1 MYTHRRKYVLPP
13 SPPTLL
19 TCFFSDVTFFSDQTE
34 EHTEDLVATSSR
46 IRQAIENIF
55 DTMVDLYPQSI
66 SRITILRMVG
76 DPLVVRRFFQHLED
90 GSLDLN
96 NGRSM
101 RSILKLKSN
110 DKELVWWVLQVLGT
124 PPQLGIEF
132 MRSRSLSK
140 RMKAVE
146 RMLEATIKSLDE
158 RVAREQNAL
167 KAPVGV
173 LKEEEEEIID

>member
-1 MYTHRRKYVLPP
+1 MA
-13 SPPTLL
+13 
-19 TCFFSDVTFFSDQTE
+19 
-34 EHTEDLVATSSR
+34 ATSLR
-46 IRQAIENIF
+46 IRKAIENIF

-66 SRITILRMVG
+66 SRVTILRMVG

-101 RSILKLKSN
+101 RSILKLKNN

-158 RVAREQNAL
+158 RVARAQNAL
-167 KAPVGV
+167 MAPVGV
-173 LKEEEEEIID
+173 LEEEEEEIID

>member
-1 MYTHRRKYVLPP
+1 
-13 SPPTLL
+13 
-19 TCFFSDVTFFSDQTE
+19 
-34 EHTEDLVATSSR
+34 
-46 IRQAIENIF
+46 
-55 DTMVDLYPQSI
+55 
-66 SRITILRMVG
+66 MVG

-101 RSILKLKSN
+101 RSILKLKNN

-158 RVAREQNAL
+158 RVARAQNAL
-167 KAPVGV
+167 MAPVGV
-173 LKEEEEEIID
+173 LEEEEEEIID